1 MALTLYSL
9 FKAALLVLNALAVLH
24 PHRFLAKRAC
34 YCGECAPRRHGTHLP
49 TTQSSPHP
57 RHADGLDKVQ
67 DGTGMRAQ
75 LAGLLHAVRFMRCAC
90 PWWLSDGCMQVARTA
105 ITHQEQTHTP
115 RAGPLLVVNVLIIVV
130 ELLVG

>member
-34 YCGECAPRRHGTHLP
+34 YYGECAPRLHGIRVAP
-49 TTQSSPHP
+49 TTYSSPHLH
-57 RHADGLDKVQ
+57 HADGLDKVQ

-90 PWWLSDGCMQVARTA
+90 L
-105 ITHQEQTHTP
+105 
-115 RAGPLLVVNVLIIVV
+115 GPLRSVRRQPYHHNSPNTKPAHRAQGPS
-130 ELLVG
+130 LL